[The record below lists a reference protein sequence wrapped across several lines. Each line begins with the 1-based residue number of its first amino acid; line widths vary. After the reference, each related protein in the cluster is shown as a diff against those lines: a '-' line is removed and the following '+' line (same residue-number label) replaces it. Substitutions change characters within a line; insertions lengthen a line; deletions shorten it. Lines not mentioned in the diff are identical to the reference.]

1 MASIRTIAKI
11 AGVSPAT
18 VSRVLNNDESFSVSE
33 ATKQKILKIAK
44 ENNYKRIKRPINKET
59 VPQLKIIVISALSKE
74 NERNDPYFA
83 SIRLGLEEQAAQLN
97 ITHLK
102 FIRILENN
110 LAKIELEKYDAVIL
124 IGSFAT
130 QALQELYNSNPNLV
144 VVDDYRYFN
153 DFDVIRNDFEQQTK
167 QILQLLTDLGHQKI
181 AFIGGKIDTLDLKG
195 NICEHFDDVRE
206 TAYREWMSSHN
217 LSWQVFHANWT
228 IESGIQ
234 ATQTMLLSQYQPT
247 ALLVA
252 NDPLAIGAY
261 RAIQQ
266 QGLSIPNDISLVS
279 FDDINVSA
287 YLVPSLS
294 SVHPA
299 SEEMGREAIRLIFE
313 RFLYGRTTPVQMILP
328 SHLIQRESLGPNKKV

>member
-1 MASIRTIAKI
+1 MASIRAIAKI

-18 VSRVLNNDESFSVSE
+18 VSRVLNNDESFSVSDT
-33 ATKQKILKIAK
+33 TKQKILKIAK
-44 ENNYKRIKRPINKET
+44 QHNYVRPTRPLSKTTTPKLN
-59 VPQLKIIVISALSKE
+59 IIVVSALSKE

-83 SIRLGLEEQAAQLN
+83 SIRLGIEEQATQLN
-97 ITHLK
+97 VAHLK
-102 FIRILENN
+102 FVRISET
-110 LAKIELEKYDAVIL
+110 KFTEIELEKYDAVIL
-124 IGSFAT
+124 IGSFAAA
-130 QALQELYNSNPNLV
+130 ALQKLYDSNPNLV

-167 QILQLLTDLGHQKI
+167 KILQLLFELGHQKI
-181 AFIGGKIDTLDLKG
+181 AFIGGKIDTLDLDG
-195 NICEHFDDVRE
+195 NTCESFADVRE
-206 TAYREWMSSHN
+206 VAYREWMSSHN
-217 LSWQVFHANWT
+217 LPLAVFNANWT
-228 IESGIQ
+228 IEGGIE
-234 ATQTMLLSQYQPT
+234 AAKTMLLEQALPT
-247 ALLVA
+247 ALLIA

-266 QGLSIPNDISLVS
+266 HGLTIPDDITIVS

-313 RFLYGRTTPVQMILP
+313 RILYGRTTPVQMILP
-328 SHLIQRESLGPNKKV
+328 SHLIKRESLGQNTK